1 MPSSKWSRTLRAAF
15 GQPDPAAHA
24 LLLRD
29 SQQLTRTHFLSAAV
43 QLGLLEALKSPA
55 PCAEL
60 AERLDITRT
69 EQFRI
74 FLELGV
80 SVGELSVSSRV
91 SGTAADSPAPGTY
104 ALKGKRARALVGRN
118 GSVLRALLEE
128 QTAYHATVYRELPE
142 TLRGGELG
150 DHLPRYAGVIAESSR
165 IAEGVISGYVREA
178 VSEAAGGHV
187 LDVGCGSGVYLRA
200 ASARPGSTGTG
211 LDVQPAAV
219 ELAERNLR
227 GWSLHDRFGVRQG
240 DVREAE
246 LDGPYDVVLL
256 LNNIYY
262 FAPEERPALL
272 RTLRG
277 ALREGGTLVLV
288 SMFHASNPTA
298 LNLDLIL
305 ACTRGCY
312 ALTTPGQLAPELR
325 EAGFRRIRTDQLVA
339 GQSLYAIRAE

>member
-1 MPSSKWSRTLRAAF
+1 MPSSKWSRTLRAAVS
-15 GQPDPAAHA
+15 QPDPAAHA

-29 SQQLTRTHFLSAAV
+29 SRQVTRTHFLAAAV
-43 QLGLLEALKSPA
+43 HLGLLEALKTPA
-55 PCAEL
+55 PVAEL
-60 AERLDITRT
+60 AERLGITRT

-80 SVGELSVSSRV
+80 SVGELAVSSRV
-91 SGTAADSPAPGTY
+91 SGTAAAPGTY
-104 ALKGKRARALVGRN
+104 ALKGRRARALVGRN
-118 GSVLRALLEE
+118 GGVLRALLEE
-128 QTAYHATVYRELPE
+128 QTAYHATVYHELPE

-165 IAEGVISGYVREA
+165 IAEGVISGYVRGA
-178 VSEAAGGHV
+178 VSEAEGGHV

-211 LDVQPAAV
+211 LDLQPAAV
-219 ELAERNLR
+219 ELAQRNLR
-227 GWSLHDRFGVRQG
+227 RWSLDDRFGVRQG

-246 LDGPYDVVLL
+246 LDGSYDVILL

-262 FAPEERPALL
+262 FAPEERPDLF

-277 ALREGGTLVLV
+277 ALREGGRLVLV
-288 SMFHASNPTA
+288 SMFHDSNPTA

-305 ACTRGCY
+305 ACTQGCY
-312 ALTTPGQLAPELR
+312 ALTTPARLEPELR
-325 EAGFRRIRTDQLVA
+325 EAGFRRIRTDQLVS
-339 GQSLYAIRAE
+339 GQSLYAIQAG